1 MLVEINYIYDGK
13 FDGKILVVILVCG
26 KTIFVQNLA
35 KNQMFGKFQKV
46 IWASKILLSKERE
59 EQIEKCFVDEK
70 IDFMYVETIDD
81 FDDLLEHIQRKKI
94 NCNENSLGEN
104 IELDCLIV
112 LDDVSGLVD
121 RSDTFAI
128 FLTVSQKFGRTCMY
142 VFHTLYPTRQNWQLI
157 LAQTK
162 ILNIFPGSLQ
172 TSLTLKFYHLFVVGI

>member
-70 IDFMYVETIDD
+70 VDFTYVEIIDD
-81 FDDLLEHIQRKKI
+81 FGDLLEHIQRKKI
-94 NCNENSLGEN
+94 
-104 IELDCLIV
+104 
-112 LDDVSGLVD
+112 
-121 RSDTFAI
+121 
-128 FLTVSQKFGRTCMY
+128 TV
-142 VFHTLYPTRQNWQLI
+142 
-157 LAQTK
+157 TK
-162 ILNIFPGSLQ
+162 I
-172 TSLTLKFYHLFVVGI
+172 V